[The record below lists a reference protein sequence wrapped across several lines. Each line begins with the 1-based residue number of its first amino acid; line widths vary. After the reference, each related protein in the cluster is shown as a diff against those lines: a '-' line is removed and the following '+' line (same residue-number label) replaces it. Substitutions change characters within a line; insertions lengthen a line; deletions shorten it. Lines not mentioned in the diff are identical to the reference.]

1 MRIEFWGTRGSIAKP
16 GLNTVRYGGNTSCVA
31 IYPKEGTRII
41 LDCGTGAHGLGQ
53 SLMASGEKPIR
64 GHLLIG
70 HTHWDHIQGL
80 PFFTPVFVPGNEWD
94 IYAPRGLRT
103 QLRETLAGQ
112 MEYTYFPVSLE
123 QLGATIRYHDLI
135 EGTFHIGSV
144 SIRTQYLNHPA
155 ITLGY
160 RLEADG
166 VVVVY
171 ATDHEPHGRPTALG
185 NTLVRRPLLHAED
198 RRHAEFFAGADLLIH
213 DAQYTSAEYASKIGW
228 GHSTID
234 YVIEMAL
241 AARVKRL
248 ALFHHD
254 PLRTDDALDALVTS
268 SRQLLAEAGE
278 TMELFAA
285 AEGQALELV
294 GTADEALTA
303 HDAERRPME
312 LRSAVAERNILIA
325 TTDAALSQLLRGALE
340 SDGFKIV
347 VTGDTRTAL
356 ARAEALR
363 PALVIAS
370 RRGSELDG
378 PQLDGIELARRLRG
392 HGDATLRDVPVVILA
407 DAADGGEVPAGF
419 DAGATDWLT
428 LPISAAFVQS
438 RMRSW
443 LLRTRVRWNKPP
455 LPPNEKERLEALRAI
470 GMFGTPREE
479 RFDRLTRLA
488 ARSMNSSYA
497 YLSLVEEDRL
507 WFKSTVNSNA
517 QEEPRDI
524 AMCSYVILA
533 NDLLVVPDA
542 TIDPEYGDNPSFHND
557 KHLRFYAGVPL
568 RGRGGLA
575 IGTLCVYDARPRHP
589 SADELGSLK
598 DIAALVEEELQRVV

>member
-16 GLNTVRYGGNTSCVA
+16 GPNTVRYGGNTSCVA
-31 IYPKEGTRII
+31 IYPKGGARII

-135 EGTFHIGSV
+135 EGTFHIGPV

-171 ATDHEPHGRPTALG
+171 ATDHEPHGRPPTLG
-185 NTLVRRPLLHAED
+185 DTLVRRPLLHAED
-198 RRHAEFFAGADLLIH
+198 RRHADFFAGADLLIH

-241 AARVKRL
+241 AAGVKRL

-254 PLRTDDALDALVTS
+254 PLRTDDAIDALVDKA
-268 SRQLLAEAGE
+268 RVLLSQAGE
-278 TMELFAA
+278 AMELFAA
-285 AEGQALELV
+285 AEGQSLELT
-294 GTADEALTA
+294 GPAKDAMTAN
-303 HDAERRPME
+303 DAARRSPE
-312 LRSAVAERNILIA
+312 LRSAVAERNILIVTA
-325 TTDAALSQLLRGALE
+325 DAALAQLLRGALE
-340 SDGFKIV
+340 FDGFKIV
-347 VTGDTRTAL
+347 LSSDTRTAL
-356 ARAEALR
+356 AQAEALR
-363 PALVIAS
+363 PALVITS
-370 RRGSELDG
+370 RRSPEGEG
-378 PQLDGIELARRLRG
+378 PQLDGIEITRRLRA
-392 HGDATLRDVPVVILA
+392 HSDLTLRDAPVVIMA
-407 DAADGGEVPAGF
+407 DATDGGEVPAGF

-428 LPISAAFVQS
+428 LPISAAFIQS

-455 LPPNEKERLEALRAI
+455 LPPNEKERLAVLRS
-470 GMFGTPREE
+470 MNVLDTPREE

-507 WFKSTVNSNA
+507 WFKSTVNS
-517 QEEPRDI
+517 ESTGEPRDI

-542 TIDPEYGDNPSFHND
+542 TIDPEYGDNPSFHNER
-557 KHLRFYAGVPL
+557 HLRFYAGVPV

-575 IGTLCVYDARPRHP
+575 VGTLCVYDARPRHP

-598 DIAALVEEELQRVV
+598 DIAALVEEELQRPS

>member
-16 GLNTVRYGGNTSCVA
+16 GPNTVRYGGNTSCVA
-31 IYPKEGTRII
+31 IYPKDGTRLI
-41 LDCGTGAHGLGQ
+41 LDCGTGAHSLGQ
-53 SLMASGEKPIR
+53 ALMASGEKPVR

-80 PFFTPVFVPGNEWD
+80 PFFTPLFVPGNEWD
-94 IYAPRGLRT
+94 VYAPRGLRT

-135 EGTFHIGSV
+135 EGTFQIGSV
-144 SIRTQYLNHPA
+144 KIQTQYLNHPA

-166 VVVVY
+166 VTVVY
-171 ATDHEPHGRPTALG
+171 ATDHEPHARPVAFG
-185 NTLVRRPLLHAED
+185 DKLVRRPLLHAED
-198 RRHAEFFAGADLLIH
+198 RRHAEFFTGADLLIH
-213 DAQYTSAEYASKIGW
+213 DSQYTSAEYAAKIGW
-228 GHSTID
+228 GHSTVD

-241 AARVKRL
+241 AAGVKRL

-254 PLRTDDALDALVTS
+254 PLRTDQALDTLVTS
-268 SRQLLAEAGE
+268 CRHLLSDAGE
-278 TMELFAA
+278 NMELFAA
-285 AEGQALELV
+285 AEGQTLELV
-294 GTADEALTA
+294 GRTDGTTTV
-303 HDAERRPME
+303 HGTERRPVE
-312 LRSAVAERNILIA
+312 IRSAVAERAILIA
-325 TTDAALSQLLRGALE
+325 TADAALGQLLRDALE
-340 SDGFKIV
+340 PDGFKIAV
-347 VTGDTRTAL
+347 AGDAKATL
-356 ARAEALR
+356 VQAEVLR

-370 RRGSELDG
+370 RRGPELDG
-378 PQLDGIELARRLRG
+378 LETARRLRT
-392 HGDATLRDVPVVILA
+392 HGDVALRDVPVVIIA
-407 DAADGGEVPAGF
+407 DAADGGEVATGF

-438 RMRSW
+438 RMRAW

-455 LPPNEKERLEALRAI
+455 LPPNEQERLEALRDLNLV
-470 GMFGTPREE
+470 GTPREE
-479 RFDRLTRLA
+479 RFDRLARLA
-488 ARSMNSSYA
+488 VRSMNSSYA

-507 WFKSTVNSNA
+507 WFKSTVNVDA
-517 QEEPRDI
+517 REEPRDI

-542 TIDPEYGDNPSFHND
+542 TVDPEYGDNPSFHNER
-557 KHLRFYAGVPL
+557 HLRFYAGVPL

-575 IGTLCVYDARPRHP
+575 VGTLCVYDPRPRHP
-589 SADELGSLK
+589 SADELGALK
-598 DIAALVEEELQRVV
+598 DIAALVEEELHRVA